1 MDNNWQDKT
10 ILVVDD
16 IEVNYI
22 LLKKQLQKTNAKTIW
37 LKNGLESV
45 DYVKENKE
53 VDIILMDIRMP
64 IMNGLEATKLIKTL
78 NPNIPIIIQT
88 AYVVGEEFDSI
99 EDSGCDDHFFK
110 PILAKE
116 LYSKIA
122 KQLQK

>member
-64 IMNGLEATKLIKTL
+64 IMNGLEATKLIKII
-78 NPNIPIIIQT
+78 NPDIPIIIQT
-88 AYVVGEEFDSI
+88 AYVVGEEFDNI
-99 EDSGCDDHFFK
+99 EYSGCDDYFFK

-122 KQLQK
+122 KQLQE

>member
-1 MDNNWQDKT
+1 
-10 ILVVDD
+10 VVDD

-64 IMNGLEATKLIKTL
+64 IMNGLEATKLIKII
-78 NPNIPIIIQT
+78 NPDIPIIIQT
-88 AYVVGEEFDSI
+88 AYVVGEEFDNI
-99 EDSGCDDHFFK
+99 EYSGCDDYFFK

-122 KQLQK
+122 KQLQE